1 MLLVNCRKL
10 LLSAGSICG
19 RCVTRSSSS
28 WEYKGEEYDPN
39 KKIIPFMPKISQQY
53 DPEVD
58 TASKTTVTL
67 LNKDLHGEGILMVDS
82 VSPIGFKLNNSM
94 HVLGPMALFS
104 KTVFQWKVA
113 DIDDIAPEAFS
124 LFYMLEPKLDILVV
138 GYGDKDRDVNS
149 ALLKTLVSRKRMGI
163 ELLPTEHAIATFNF
177 LVAEGRH
184 VAGAFIP
191 PESLQYSE
199 ADMYEK
205 FQFHNIDRSE
215 PDLDFSDPIT
225 KLRKKMKKKK
235 K

>member
-82 VSPIGFKLNNSM
+82 
-94 HVLGPMALFS
+94 
-104 KTVFQWKVA
+104 VA